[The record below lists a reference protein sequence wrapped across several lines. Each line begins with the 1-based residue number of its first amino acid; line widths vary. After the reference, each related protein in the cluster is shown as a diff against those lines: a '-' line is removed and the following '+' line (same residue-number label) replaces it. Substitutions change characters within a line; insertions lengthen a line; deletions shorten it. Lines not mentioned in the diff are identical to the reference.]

1 MANTRMMLVTAVE
14 TLDEEKVERLVKI
27 GLERGADS
35 LDIIEDVRQ
44 GMERVGYLYK
54 KEKYYI
60 ADLIMA
66 SLIFQ
71 RVLTIIPST
80 YSEQNKDSCRKAQV
94 VIGTVAGD
102 IHDIGKNMTVGLLR
116 ARGIGVVDMGVDVS
130 PEAFN
135 KAVQKNGAKI
145 LGLSGLLTSSYELM
159 RTTVQSLIELGLRS
173 DVRVMIG
180 GLVNDDVKEYV
191 GADYCAM
198 DCASGVELCQ
208 RILKVDVDS
217 LPPLAGVL

>member
-1 MANTRMMLVTAVE
+1 MAKTRMMLVTAVE

-27 GLERGADS
+27 GLERGADP

-54 KEKYYI
+54 QEKYYI

-71 RVLTIIPST
+71 RVLTIIPSIHNK
-80 YSEQNKDSCRKAQV
+80 QNKDSCLKSQV
-94 VIGTVAGD
+94 VIGTVEGD
-102 IHDIGKNMTVGLLR
+102 IHDIGKNITVGLLR
-116 ARGIGVVDMGVDVS
+116 ARGVGVVDMGVDVP
-130 PEAFN
+130 PESFI
-135 KAVQKNGAKI
+135 KAVQENGAKI

-159 RTTVQSLIELGLRS
+159 RTTTQSLKELGLRS
-173 DVRVMIG
+173 DVQVMIG
-180 GLVNDDVKEYV
+180 GLVNNDVREYV
-191 GADYCAM
+191 GADYCAT
-198 DCASGVELCQ
+198 DCAFGVKLCQ
-208 RILKVDVDS
+208 RILNIDVDS

>member
-1 MANTRMMLVTAVE
+1 MGKTQMMLVTAVE

-27 GLERGADS
+27 GLERGADP

-54 KEKYYI
+54 QEKYYI

-80 YSEQNKDSCRKAQV
+80 HNKQNKDSCLKSQV
-94 VIGTVAGD
+94 VIGTVEGD
-102 IHDIGKNMTVGLLR
+102 IHDIGKNITVGLLR
-116 ARGIGVVDMGVDVS
+116 ARGVGVVDMGVDVP
-130 PEAFN
+130 PESFI
-135 KAVQKNGAKI
+135 KAVQENGAKI

-159 RTTVQSLIELGLRS
+159 RTTTQSLKELGLRS
-173 DVRVMIG
+173 DVQVMIG
-180 GLVNDDVKEYV
+180 GLVNNDVREYV
-191 GADYCAM
+191 GADYCAT
-198 DCASGVELCQ
+198 DCAFGVKLCQ
-208 RILKVDVDS
+208 RILNIDVDS